1 MFLKSWSSTGWQ
13 VFWALR
19 STGLGKGGTRW
30 GTWRKL
36 CKKSWLAWPANSC
49 LTIYARLEEEK
60 WEIMTMVQAQEKG
73 KIDNEGGEL
82 TTRHIHNGE
91 GEWCQI
97 EWIHIWKVSKHQS
110 RCYTGL
116 EVKHCNMLIWKWDL
130 VRGKTLK
137 EEEVQQYCF
146 QCKWFMMSCLHGE
159 AERLATDDKRWSFC
173 KTAPKVGQTHLA
185 EHLGM
190 ATLSSFLTVDTAAS

>member
-19 STGLGKGGTRW
+19 STGLRKGGTRW

-49 LTIYARLEEEK
+49 LTIYAGHGEEK
-60 WEIMTMVQAQEKG
+60 WEIMTRPRHNEKG
-73 KIDNEGGEL
+73 KIGNEGGL
-82 TTRHIHNGE
+82 KARHVHFGCCYQGE
-91 GEWCQI
+91 REWCQI
-97 EWIHIWKVSKHQS
+97 EWIHMKSIRAVVSI
-110 RCYTGL
+110 GL

-130 VRGKTLK
+130 RRGKRRGGGSTILFPMQMIYDELPAWWSREK
-137 EEEVQQYCF
+137 Q
-146 QCKWFMMSCLHGE
+146 G
-159 AERLATDDKRWSFC
+159 LATDDKRWSFC

-190 ATLSSFLTVDTAAS
+190 ATLSSFLTAAC